1 MTLMAQKD
9 ELRRIHIIGGPA
21 SGKTVLAQKL
31 GATFGIP
38 VYQLDQIAFEGLE
51 FTKRPLETRL
61 DDVRRIAAQ
70 HTWVTEGIF
79 IGWIDEL
86 LGGADTIIWL
96 DCVSWHVAVGRI
108 LVRFARW
115 GLDEAKR
122 QTGARKF
129 TRFND
134 YIRNLRQLL
143 GVIVRSRRYY
153 CSTLIDRS
161 PDPDESR
168 AATEQ
173 QLKSYG
179 HKVIHCC
186 NMHDVQECIT
196 SIMAA
201 RDDRSAGKRD
211 WIESASS

>member
-1 MTLMAQKD
+1 MTSIAQKD
-9 ELRRIHIIGGPA
+9 EPRRIHIIGGPG

-38 VYQLDQIAFEGLE
+38 VYQLDEIAFEGPE

-79 IGWIDEL
+79 IGWTDDL
-86 LGGADTIIWL
+86 LCGADTIIWL
-96 DCVSWHVAVGRI
+96 DCVSWRAAVKRI
-108 LVRFARW
+108 IMRFARW

-134 YIRNLRQLL
+134 YVRNLRQLL
-143 GVIVRSRRYY
+143 GVIVSSRRYY
-153 CSTLIDRS
+153 YSRSIDRS
-161 PDPDESR
+161 LDPDQSR

-173 QLKSYG
+173 YLISYWD
-179 HKVIHCC
+179 KVVHCC
-186 NMHDVQECIT
+186 NMHDVQECVANIV
-196 SIMAA
+196 AV
-201 RDDRSAGKRD
+201 RSSRSTGQGD
-211 WIESASS
+211 WLGSASS